1 MAVNDITDGYA
12 LPCGRGLED
21 LWARLQAGDRLVD
34 QDEHER
40 NCPHCQAAGGSLRML
55 NEATRQLAD
64 EPIAPR
70 PALIDR
76 IMSAVRAEARRGEM
90 VPLPTRG
97 GPIGVSEQAIAVV
110 LRFAADGVPGV
121 RARRCTVRTR
131 SVDEQGSGVIDVEL
145 SLALRYGVGP
155 AEQIL
160 AEVRARVAA
169 AAAVVVGIRVDTCDL
184 RLEDL
189 YP

>member
-1 MAVNDITDGYA
+1 
-12 LPCGRGLED
+12 
-21 LWARLQAGDRLVD
+21 
-34 QDEHER
+34 
-40 NCPHCQAAGGSLRML
+40 
-55 NEATRQLAD
+55 
-64 EPIAPR
+64 
-70 PALIDR
+70 
-76 IMSAVRAEARRGEM
+76 
-90 VPLPTRG
+90 
-97 GPIGVSEQAIAVV
+97 V

-169 AAAVVVGIRVDTCDL
+169 AAVVVVGIRVDRCDL